1 MILRNPDLQSL
12 PPDLKEE
19 MATRISQLKGVDLD
33 GELEELDR
41 RMGHYSYCI
50 SMLGSRFQWRGDYY
64 VTRNVW
70 GNRGDGPRHP
80 MDRLL
85 FKMREKPIN
94 FAYQADQDVVRVI
107 AKRYID
113 ELEERREEDKRITIE
128 ERWANA
134 ETYTLDND

>member
-1 MILRNPDLQSL
+1 
-12 PPDLKEE
+12 
-19 MATRISQLKGVDLD
+19 
-33 GELEELDR
+33 
-41 RMGHYSYCI
+41 
-50 SMLGSRFQWRGDYY
+50 
-64 VTRNVW
+64 
-70 GNRGDGPRHP
+70 